1 MPDDINYSALR
12 LAWDI
17 AQSAGV
23 LALFIWTAIDRKRQK
38 NTDGI
43 DEVKEEQ
50 QKIDRRVQKL
60 EDALDRLPTHDEIT
74 AIKVQ
79 MASLTTQIQGMDH
92 KLETIHQ
99 FLLST
104 NNRNREGRS

>member
-1 MPDDINYSALR
+1 MPDEIVNYSALR

-17 AQSAGV
+17 AQSVAV
-23 LALFIWTAIDRKRQK
+23 LGLFIWTVIDRKRQK

-43 DEVKEEQ
+43 DEVKKEQ
-50 QKIDRRVQKL
+50 QEIDRRVQKL
-60 EDALDRLPTHDEIT
+60 EDNLEHLPTHHDLN

-99 FLLST
+99 FLLS
-104 NNRNREGRS
+104 NNRHREGRS

>member
-1 MPDDINYSALR
+1 MPDELNYSALR
-12 LAWDI
+12 LLWDI

-23 LALFIWTAIDRKRQK
+23 LSLFIWTVIDRKRQS
-38 NTDGI
+38 NTEGI
-43 DEVKEEQ
+43 DQLKVDHQ
-50 QKIDRRVQKL
+50 SMDRRVQKL
-60 EDALDRLPTHDEIT
+60 EDGLDRMPTHDEIT

-99 FLLST
+99 FLLSH
-104 NNRNREGRS
+104 REGRS